1 MENVAR
7 KLEHRAIYQE
17 YAEVI
22 SAGDVLELRAPSGCI
37 VARRAASCLL
47 MPSVGDRVLCVVEE
61 RGDAFVLAVLERAD
75 DSRAT
80 LVMDGAVTLRTKE
93 KLSLV
98 GEKGVDIVGAETVR
112 IAGKSV
118 DVNSIETRIA
128 SHAVELLGDV
138 VKADLGK
145 VKYVAKSIDGL
156 IDRVTNR
163 VKRSFRTVEE
173 IDQVKARHLDY
184 SAEHVAHFRGETT
197 VVTAKD
203 LVKVNGEQIHVG

>member
-7 KLEHRAIYQE
+7 KVEHRAVFQE

-22 SAGDVLELRAPSGCI
+22 SAGEVIELRAHSGRI

-47 MPSVGDRVLCVVEE
+47 VPNAGDRVLCVVEE

-75 DSRAT
+75 ESHAT
-80 LVMDGAVTLRTKE
+80 LAVDGAVTLRTKE

-98 GEKGVDIVGAETVR
+98 GEKGVDIVGADVR
-112 IAGKSV
+112 VAAKSV
-118 DVNSIETRIA
+118 DVNSVETRFA
-128 SHAVELLGDV
+128 SHAVEVLGDI

-145 VKYVAKSIDGL
+145 VKYVAKSIDGF
-156 IDRVTNR
+156 IDRVTSR